1 MIRRPSAFGDL
12 GRRRHLGQQLVER
25 SADVRHAADKPA
37 GRLAQSKKRENDD
50 A

>member
-12 GRRRHLGQQLVER
+12 GRSRHLGQQLVER
-25 SADVRHAADKPA
+25 SADVRRAADKRA
-37 GRLAQSKKRENDD
+37 DRLAPSKQRENDD